1 MKSILLKALLSAAI
15 AGAAIPASATFITF
29 DEFARDNGAQD
40 GMQANR
46 YASLGVTFA
55 TTDDGSSWDG
65 TGNGDP
71 GNWNITGTNGD
82 AFSGYNGSSYS
93 ATISFASAVSNL
105 TLDVSRSN
113 GSSAGD
119 TFTLASYLGPT
130 LLSSQ
135 TITLGAINVWST
147 VAASS
152 SVDSIVLSGNG
163 NGFHPFGIDNIHWD
177 VRPAAVPEPETYALM
192 LLGLGV
198 VAMVVRRRKA

>member
-29 DEFARDNGAQD
+29 DEFARDNGAQG

-113 GSSAGD
+113 GSSAGN

-163 NGFHPFGIDNIHWD
+163 NGFHPFGMDNIQWD
-177 VRPAAVPEPETYALM
+177 VRPAVPEPETYALM